1 METSLIGLLVELAVV
16 LGVGGLV
23 VLVIHQIGRRAPRQL
38 AAVLLALA
46 AVVTA
51 VEQLLAAL
59 R

>member
-1 METSLIGLLVELAVV
+1 MEISIIGLLAELAVV
-16 LGVGGLV
+16 VGVGGVV
-23 VLVIHQIGRRAPRQL
+23 VLVIRQIGQRAPRQL

-51 VEQLLAAL
+51 VQQLLGAL